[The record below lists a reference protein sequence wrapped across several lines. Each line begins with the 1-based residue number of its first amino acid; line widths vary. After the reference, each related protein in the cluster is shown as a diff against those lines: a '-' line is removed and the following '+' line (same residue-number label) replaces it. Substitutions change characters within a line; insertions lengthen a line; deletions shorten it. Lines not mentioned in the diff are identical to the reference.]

1 MPHFPNVK
9 NAGIFAT
16 CLFSKLRHLDS
27 MSCPFAMNIHSLR
40 SLLSGKT
47 KMNKQFASAVMVCHS
62 SLAFMTTMARMSMQ
76 HQLELPVIASPKLIK
91 CLSAG
96 LSNRAFRT
104 LESAL
109 YRSFHAISDR
119 DIRQYADESGSCPTA
134 GHPKGLL
141 CNVLFHFVLGGVAL
155 SKMAP
160 GSLDSEHTRR
170 KV

>member
-1 MPHFPNVK
+1 MS
-9 NAGIFAT
+9 AT

-27 MSCPFAMNIHSLR
+27 ISCSFAMSIHSLR
-40 SLLSGKT
+40 SLPSGKT
-47 KMNKQFASAVMVCHS
+47 KMNQQFASAVMVCHS
-62 SLAFMTTMARMSMQ
+62 SPAFMTTMARMSMQ
-76 HQLELPVIASPKLIK
+76 HQLKLPAITSPKPIK

-104 LESAL
+104 LESAP
-109 YRSFHAISDR
+109 YRSFHAMSDR
-119 DIRQYADESGSCPTA
+119 EVRQYADESGSCPTA
-134 GHPKGLL
+134 GHLKGLL

-170 KV
+170 RV